1 MKEMNHQQAI
11 AMHAA
16 ERYLLEELSAEE
28 RAEFEEH
35 YFGCVQCAD
44 DVRTAFRFADNMKAA
59 AAEQKVRVVEHSFE
73 PRSRSFDFWHWLKP
87 AFAGPALAVAL
98 LGVTLYQS
106 LLVIPGLERRLEN
119 ATAPRAIPSTVARAA
134 TRGEEVPVVVLAT
147 DPFLQV
153 FLDINSA
160 LPVSSYICD
169 VYDAAGVL
177 KFTVR
182 AQPTASGSIN
192 LLLPATA
199 LQPGRYTV
207 KVTGESGSGGP
218 APSDNYSFLVQRK

>member
-11 AMHAA
+11 AIHAA
-16 ERYLLEELSAEE
+16 ERYLLEELSTEE
-28 RAEFEEH
+28 RAGFEEH

-44 DVRTAFRFADNMKAA
+44 DVRTAFRFADNMRAA
-59 AAEQKVRVVEHSFE
+59 AAEPPVRVVDHSFE
-73 PRSRSFDFWHWLKP
+73 PRTRSFGFWQWLRP
-87 AFAGPALAVAL
+87 AFAGPAFAVVL

-106 LLVIPGLERRLEN
+106 LFVIPGLERRLEI

-134 TRGEEVPVVVLAT
+134 TRGEEVPVVLLAA

-177 KFTVR
+177 
-182 AQPTASGSIN
+182 
-192 LLLPATA
+192 
-199 LQPGRYTV
+199 
-207 KVTGESGSGGP
+207 
-218 APSDNYSFLVQRK
+218 